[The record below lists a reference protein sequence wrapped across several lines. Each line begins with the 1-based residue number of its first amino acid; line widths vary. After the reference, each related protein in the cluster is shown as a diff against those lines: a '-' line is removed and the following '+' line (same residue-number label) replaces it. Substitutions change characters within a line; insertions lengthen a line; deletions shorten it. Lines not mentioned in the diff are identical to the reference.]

1 MPTTAQRDLQTR
13 IAASRETLAT
23 LEDKLGA
30 VRAAR
35 ARGALDAA
43 TAAAEEARL
52 LVRRDALRATLQADR
67 DALLK
72 TTTITGDPLGAG
84 LLDPRTPLAL
94 LPVRLETRYRGAELL
109 VRIYPDD
116 LHVDAHDPGVT
127 DVERSAWTRFRKIV
141 ERSADLPP
149 MRAAWLQLARDLG
162 TQRAL
167 YLASHRDLSGLPDRP
182 PGYARAPRAALLP
195 ERFVAHVWL
204 DGQLEDPQARPL
216 RAVAAAP
223 VREPLALGPDPAA
236 AGIAG
241 EGSLDAD
248 SAWMTAF
255 AAAEAA
261 GMALRVALPDTRSR
275 VARLIVLGVRGSADA
290 AVTADAWDAH
300 LRGQDATGGLSL
312 PPPGS
317 ATNALPGER
326 PLFAARPDPEA
337 LYARALDFAVRN
349 PADPA
354 DDPRPRRAPHYLTR
368 TFDTRQN
375 RWVDLVDPDAP
386 AMTLARAL
394 GLSPETFGWLEGA
407 GDRLL
412 QGERTLLDLLRG
424 AFESGLRQAF
434 GGTLPAPVDLGLQM
448 LADGSALGPW
458 PTLMVRAQ
466 PYGVLPLALDRDQAS
481 GADWDALWAGA
492 ATLRE
497 AFTAA
502 GERAPRIGGTVPADP
517 VDRMIGVLQTEGVAL
532 AAELR
537 LLLSDALAAHVFA
550 TATTPLSD
558 RLQAAR
564 DRARAL
570 FAQLGGDPAARP
582 PLTERVLMAEAGAA
596 LPLVRP
602 DTPAPLDEPAYYLA
616 WLADTA
622 SPLDVLDGVLTEASP
637 RALLFHIARL
647 ALLDAADEDTR
658 RILLGAGLAVEADFA
673 EPAGRYRR
681 LADRLAVQAPP
692 PWVTPGQIAT
702 LGEILGD
709 RRHPIGAMHIRYG
722 QLRTLAALPAER
734 LDLLF
739 GAGLGLFAHR
749 LDALYTA
756 RATDRLRL
764 LRGDNLGGPMPDGF
778 VRGVQ
783 VGAFGWVEAIP
794 RARPGANAGY
804 VLAPSVQHAAAAG
817 VLLSADHA
825 RRLAQGSGPGRDD
838 YAVELSSRRTRE
850 AQALLDGLR
859 EGQALPALLGYRIE
873 RALVQAGG
881 TVPALVAR
889 LRGIASTAARPI
901 DGSGA
906 PLPEAAAEAVCD
918 GLALVRLATDAL
930 AQPVDLARLGNTLQ
944 QPRPLDAVQTRTLQ
958 AALEAARDAVD
969 ATADVLLAESVY
981 QLTAGNP
988 AAAAGATDILSGA
1001 VPPPER
1007 LDVLHPP
1014 ERGIAVSHR
1023 VLVAL
1028 EPERVAPDGWPAGAP
1043 RDLADPDLAA
1053 WVGRLLPSPK
1063 RIALRLLDAD
1073 GTPTGA
1079 TLTLQEALD
1088 ALPGD
1093 DPPLGPLDLVF
1104 AGAEP
1109 QRLARGPLEARLQ
1122 PAIAAL
1128 TGTPDARFDGA
1139 RDPAT
1144 GGDALALDDALAIA
1158 AAVRTLLGHA
1168 RPLQAG
1174 DLPGTASVDTLDLDA
1189 RLAATLDA
1197 ARTALK
1203 ALDAARSDDAVW
1215 PSAQRWAE
1223 AFGLTAEADG
1233 DTGRGRVRD
1242 DFAARLA
1249 LAEAAGA
1256 AHDRLAALFDTQPL
1270 LSRLRGASPDWHK
1283 GFAAGLAGASELRA
1297 FAARAARVRPAVA
1310 ALQALDALAAR
1321 DDDPAG
1327 QHRPAVSQSLWTP
1340 GERWVG
1346 NPGVPARGR
1355 TSFVAWRQRKGRALD
1370 DPADPVCGLLL
1381 DRWNETVPA
1390 AEVDAA
1396 IAVHADAP
1404 STAAPNAILL
1414 CVPPTGQEGWS
1425 EASVLDH
1432 VREALALLRL
1442 RAAQP
1447 GDLGPLGPF
1456 APLLLVDDARH
1467 QPSFGTLAAE
1477 PTP

>member
-1 MPTTAQRDLQTR
+1 MPTAAQRDLQTR
-13 IAASRETLAT
+13 IAADREALAT

-30 VRAAR
+30 LRAAR
-35 ARGALDAA
+35 ARGGIDAA
-43 TAAAEEARL
+43 TAAAEETRL
-52 LVRRDALRATLQADR
+52 LAARDGLRAALQADR

-72 TTTITGDPLGAG
+72 TTAIAGDPIGTG
-84 LLDPRTPLAL
+84 LLDPRAPLAL
-94 LPVRLETRYRGAELL
+94 LPVRLETRYRGPELL
-109 VRIYPDD
+109 VRIYPDE

-127 DVERSAWTRFRKIV
+127 DVERAAWTRFRKLV

-149 MRAAWLQLARDLG
+149 MRAAWMQLARDVG

-182 PGYARAPRAALLP
+182 PGYARVPRAALLP

-204 DGQLEDPQARPL
+204 DDAQARPL
-216 RAVAAAP
+216 RTVAAAP
-223 VREPLALGPDPAA
+223 VRDPLALGPDPAA

-241 EGSLDAD
+241 AGSLDAD

-255 AAAEAA
+255 TAAEAA
-261 GMALRVALPDTRSR
+261 GMALRVALPDARSR
-275 VARLIVLGVRGSADA
+275 VARLVVLGVRGSADA
-290 AVTADAWDAH
+290 AVTADAWDSH
-300 LRGQDATGGLSL
+300 LRGQHATGGLSL

-326 PLFAARPDPEA
+326 PLFATRPDPEA

-354 DDPRPRRAPHYLTR
+354 DDPRPRRAPHYVTR
-368 TFDTRQN
+368 TFDARRN
-375 RWVDLVDPDAP
+375 RWVDQIDPDAP
-386 AMTLARAL
+386 AMTLAQAL

-412 QGERTLLDLLRG
+412 QGEHVLLDLLRG

-434 GGTLPAPVDLGLQM
+434 GGDLPAPVDLGLQV
-448 LADGSALGPW
+448 LAGGSALGPW

-466 PYGVLPLALDRDQAS
+466 PYGVLPLALGRDQAG
-481 GADWDALWAGA
+481 GADWDALWRGA
-492 ATLRE
+492 ATLRDT
-497 AFTAA
+497 FTAA
-502 GERAPRIGGTVPADP
+502 GERAPRIGGAVPADP

-550 TATTPLSD
+550 TAAAPLSD

-602 DTPAPLDEPAYYLA
+602 VDAAPLDEPAHYLT

-622 SPLDVLDGVLTEASP
+622 SPLTVLEGVLADATP
-637 RALLFHIARL
+637 RALLFHVARL

-658 RILLGAGLAVEADFA
+658 RILLGAGLAVDADFA

-681 LADRLAVQAPP
+681 LADRLALQAPP
-692 PWVTPGQIAT
+692 DVVAPGQIAM
-702 LGEILGD
+702 LGEVLGA
-709 RRHPIGAMHIRYG
+709 RRRPIGAIHIRYG
-722 QLRTLAALPAER
+722 QLRTLAALPADG
-734 LDLLF
+734 LALLF

-756 RATDRLRL
+756 RATERLRL

-783 VGAFGWVEAIP
+783 VGAFGWVEGIP

-825 RRLAQGSGPGRDD
+825 RRLAQGSGGGGVDD

-859 EGQALPALLGYRIE
+859 EGQTLPALLGYRIE

-881 TVPALVAR
+881 TAPALVAR
-889 LRGIASTAARPI
+889 LRGLASTAARPI

-930 AQPVDLARLGNTLQ
+930 AQPVDLSRLGNALQ
-944 QPRPLDAVQTRTLQ
+944 QPRPLDAAQTRTLQ
-958 AALEAARDAVD
+958 AALDAARDAVD

-988 AAAAGATDILSGA
+988 AAAGGATDILSGA

-1007 LDVLHPP
+1007 LDLLHPP

-1028 EPERVAPDGWPAGAP
+1028 EPDRVAPDGWPGGAP

-1053 WVGRLLPSPK
+1053 WVGRLLPAPK
-1063 RIALRLLDAD
+1063 RIALRLLDVD
-1073 GTPTGA
+1073 GAPTGA

-1104 AGAEP
+1104 AGTEP

-1122 PAIAAL
+1122 PAIATL
-1128 TGTPDARFDGA
+1128 TGNPDARFDGA
-1139 RDPAT
+1139 RDPAM
-1144 GGDALALDDALAIA
+1144 GGDALALDDTLAIA

-1168 RPLQAG
+1168 RPLQAA
-1174 DLPGTASVDTLDLDA
+1174 DLPGTASVDTRDLDA

-1203 ALDAARSDDAVW
+1203 ALDVARNDAAAWPAAR
-1215 PSAQRWAE
+1215 RWAE
-1223 AFGLTAEADG
+1223 AFGLAADADG
-1233 DTGRGRVRD
+1233 AAGRGRVRD

-1249 LAEAAGA
+1249 QAEGAGA
-1256 AHDRLAALFDTQPL
+1256 AHERLAAL
-1270 LSRLRGASPDWHK
+1270 
-1283 GFAAGLAGASELRA
+1283 
-1297 FAARAARVRPAVA
+1297 
-1310 ALQALDALAAR
+1310 
-1321 DDDPAG
+1321 
-1327 QHRPAVSQSLWTP
+1327 
-1340 GERWVG
+1340 
-1346 NPGVPARGR
+1346 
-1355 TSFVAWRQRKGRALD
+1355 
-1370 DPADPVCGLLL
+1370 
-1381 DRWNETVPA
+1381 
-1390 AEVDAA
+1390 
-1396 IAVHADAP
+1396 
-1404 STAAPNAILL
+1404 
-1414 CVPPTGQEGWS
+1414 
-1425 EASVLDH
+1425 
-1432 VREALALLRL
+1432 
-1442 RAAQP
+1442 
-1447 GDLGPLGPF
+1447 
-1456 APLLLVDDARH
+1456 
-1467 QPSFGTLAAE
+1467 
-1477 PTP
+1477 

>member
-13 IAASRETLAT
+13 IAASREALAT

-35 ARGALDAA
+35 ARGSLGAADAA
-43 TAAAEEARL
+43 TEEAGL
-52 LVRRDALRATLQADR
+52 LARRDALRATLQADR

-72 TTTITGDPLGAG
+72 STSNAGDPIGAG
-84 LLDPRTPLAL
+84 LLDPRAPLAL

-116 LHVDAHDPGVT
+116 VHVDAHDPGVT
-127 DVERSAWTRFRKIV
+127 DVERAAWTRFRKIV
-141 ERSADLPP
+141 ERSSDLPP
-149 MRAAWLQLARDLG
+149 MRAAWQQLARDIG
-162 TQRAL
+162 AQRAL
-167 YLASHRDLSGLPDRP
+167 YLASRRDLSGLPDRP

-204 DGQLEDPQARPL
+204 DDPQARPL
-216 RAVAAAP
+216 RADAAAP

-255 AAAEAA
+255 TAAEAA
-261 GMALRVALPDTRSR
+261 GMALRVALPDARAR

-290 AVTADAWDAH
+290 TVTADAWDAH

-326 PLFAARPDPEA
+326 PLFATRPDPEA

-354 DDPRPRRAPHYLTR
+354 DDPRPRRAPHYITR
-368 TFDTRQN
+368 RFDSRQN
-375 RWVDLVDPDAP
+375 RWVDEVDPGAP
-386 AMTLARAL
+386 AMTLAQAL

-412 QGERTLLDLLRG
+412 QGEHVLLDLLRG

-434 GGTLPAPVDLGLQM
+434 GGELPMPVQFGLEL
-448 LADGSALGPW
+448 LAGGSALGPW

-466 PYGVLPLALDRDQAS
+466 PYGVLPLALGRDQAS
-481 GADWDALWAGA
+481 GADWDALWTGA

-502 GERAPRIGGTVPADP
+502 GERAPRIGGAVPADP

-550 TATTPLSD
+550 TAADPLGE
-558 RLQAAR
+558 RLKTAR

-602 DTPAPLDEPAYYLA
+602 ADPAPLDEPAYYLA

-622 SPLDVLDGVLTEASP
+622 SPLTVLEGVLADATP
-637 RALLFHIARL
+637 RALLFHVARL

-658 RILLGAGLAVEADFA
+658 RIMHGAGLAVEADFA

-692 PWVTPGQIAT
+692 TVVAPGQIAT
-702 LGEILGD
+702 LGEALGD
-709 RRHPIGAMHIRYG
+709 RRRPIGAIHLRYA
-722 QLRTLAALPAER
+722 QLRTLAALPADG
-734 LDLLF
+734 LALLF

-756 RATDRLRL
+756 RAADRLRL
-764 LRGDNLGGPMPDGF
+764 LRSDNLGGPMPDGF

-783 VGAFGWVEAIP
+783 VGAFGWVEGIP

-804 VLAPSVQHAAAAG
+804 VLAPSAQHAAAAG

-825 RRLAQGSGPGRDD
+825 RRLVQGGGSGRDD

-930 AQPVDLARLGNTLQ
+930 AQPVDLARLGNALQ
-944 QPRPLDAVQTRTLQ
+944 QPRPLDAAQTRTLQ

-988 AAAAGATDILSGA
+988 AAAGGATDILSGA

-1028 EPERVAPDGWPAGAP
+1028 EPDRVAPDGWPAGAP

-1109 QRLARGPLEARLQ
+1109 QRLARSPLEARLQ

-1128 TGTPDARFDGA
+1128 TGNADARFDGA
-1139 RDPAT
+1139 RDPST

-1197 ARTALK
+1197 ARTAMK
-1203 ALDAARSDDAVW
+1203 ALDAARGNAAAW
-1215 PSAQRWAE
+1215 PSARRWAE
-1223 AFGLTAEADG
+1223 AFGLAAEADG
-1233 DTGRGRVRD
+1233 AAGRGRVRD

-1249 LAEAAGA
+1249 QAEGAGA

-1270 LSRLRGASPDWHK
+1270 LPRLHGADPDWHK
-1283 GFAAGLAGASELRA
+1283 GFAAQLAGPSELRA

-1310 ALQALDALAAR
+1310 ALHALDTTLDALTLR
-1321 DDDPAG
+1321 DDTLAG
-1327 QHRPAVSQSLWTP
+1327 QHRPAVSQTPRGP

-1346 NPGVPARGR
+1346 GPGVPARGR
-1355 TSFVAWRQRKGRALD
+1355 TSYVAWRARKGRALD
-1370 DPADPVCGLLL
+1370 DSADPVCGLLL

-1414 CVPPTGQEGWS
+1414 CVPATGLEAWS
-1425 EASVLDH
+1425 ETGVLDH
-1432 VREALALLRL
+1432 VQEALALLRL

-1467 QPSFGTLAAE
+1467 QPSFGDLAAE